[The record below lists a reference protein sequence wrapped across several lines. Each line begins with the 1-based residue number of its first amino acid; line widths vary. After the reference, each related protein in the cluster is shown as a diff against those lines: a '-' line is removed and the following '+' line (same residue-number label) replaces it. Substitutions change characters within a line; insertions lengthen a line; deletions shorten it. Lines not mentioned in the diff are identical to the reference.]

1 MRAQYKPSN
10 CVAYQVTDRNQA
22 VAFYRDVFGYKLVEE
37 SGQNIELDASP
48 IRLFIDQGPPLGPIM
63 EIVVDDLET
72 ARVELLAHGCTEVRW
87 DGRGK
92 PCYLR
97 DPFGI
102 CFNVWEDPT
111 AFEK

>member
-1 MRAQYKPSN
+1 MRARYKTSR
-10 CVAYQVTDRNQA
+10 CVCYQVTDKARA
-22 VAFYRDVFGYKLVEE
+22 VEFYQQVFGYKLVEV
-37 SGQNIELDASP
+37 SDQNTELDASP

-63 EIVVDDLET
+63 EVVVDNLET
-72 ARVELLAHGCTEVRW
+72 ARIELLAHGCTEVRW

-102 CFNVWEDPT
+102 CFNVWEDPV

>member
-1 MRAQYKPSN
+1 MRARYKSSN
-10 CVAYQVTDRNQA
+10 CVCYQVTDRNKA

-37 SGQNIELDASP
+37 TEQNTELAAPP

-63 EIVVDDLET
+63 ELVVDDLET

-102 CFNVWEDPT
+102 CFNVWEDPS
-111 AFEK
+111 AFVK